1 LTTYL
6 APATVGA
13 YFTLTL
19 KSLLVK
25 SRWFVAAQCLFLETL
40 PSTSGF
46 NTFHTN
52 LLTIP
57 SAILFIL
64 NNLGLSFSSKRF
76 KDRLGIASI
85 GSWWQFIFLIV
96 LVVIPD
102 GTNKW
107 AKWAILSLLLAYPYA
122 HPILVSMQSMVRR

>member
-1 LTTYL
+1 M
-6 APATVGA
+6 AAIRRC
-13 YFTLTL
+13 
-19 KSLLVK
+19 SLLIP
-25 SRWFVAAQCLFLETL
+25 RTL
-40 PSTSGF
+40 RFTSGF

-76 KDRLGIASI
+76 KDRLGIASL

-122 HPILVSMQSMVRR
+122 HPILVSMQSMVSQGDASSLPNPPLIICILDQ